1 MFTCP
6 EDDIHSIYLDNELP
20 PKFVA
25 EYEAH
30 LASCPKCKA
39 KLEKFR
45 KIHEELKEDSDS
57 ITLSKE
63 FLDQSFERLQSRMRY
78 AKAVND
84 SKPKAKTLLFPE
96 LKKYIPAA
104 VAAAAVFAVM
114 LPFSLAGRNSTAPA
128 TQVAEVQMQTLKRNV
143 NFTLDQG
150 TTIHAQ
156 PASLKSDVYS
166 SFTMDRF
173 NATMTD
179 EDSFIPSLQK
189 NETHTVNDSAILL
202 TDDFFMP
209 DFAQSEKPVL
219 LKVYVPAY
227 VEIPALNK

>member
-20 PKFVA
+20 PHFVA

-30 LASCPKCKA
+30 IASCPKCKA
-39 KLEKFR
+39 KLEKFK
-45 KIHEELKEDSDS
+45 KIHEELKADSDS
-57 ITLSKE
+57 INLSKE

-78 AKAVND
+78 AKAVEN

-114 LPFSLAGRNSTAPA
+114 LPFSISSRNNVSPAP
-128 TQVAEVQMQTLKRNV
+128 QVAEAQIQPIKRNV
-143 NFTLDQG
+143 NFTFDQG
-150 TTIHAQ
+150 STIRAQ
-156 PASLKSDVYS
+156 QTSMTSDVYS

-173 NATMTD
+173 NATLTD
-179 EDSFIPSLQK
+179 EDTFIPSLQK
-189 NETHTVNDSAILL
+189 KENHVVNDSAILL

-209 DFAQSEKPVL
+209 DFVQSEKPVL